1 MKITRILSMLALAFL
16 LMPAFVSCDKEDEDK
31 GQPALADAI
40 VGTYSGS
47 IGYSVMGF
55 APGDIEGEYEVKIIK
70 DATED
75 DEVTV
80 VLPQCSFTPPI
91 PQSGTFTIP
100 SLTLADVDVTAKGDV
115 YYISEDDISLEDNGT
130 VYSGK
135 LSGKIVGKNAEIE
148 YTVRPGRMPMD
159 IIFTFKGTLK

>member
-31 GQPALADAI
+31 GEPALADAI
-40 VGTYSGS
+40 VGSYTGS

-55 APGDIEGEYEVKIIK
+55 IPGDIEGEYELKIVKNPNV
-70 DATED
+70 D

-91 PQSGTFTIP
+91 PQSSTFTIP
-100 SLTLADVDVTAKGDV
+100 ALTIAEVDVTAKGNV

-130 VYSGK
+130 VYSCK

-148 YTVRPGRMPMD
+148 YTVRPGSMPMD
-159 IIFTFKGTLK
+159 IVFTFKGTLK